1 MALWGLSV
9 ADRPLEAEGKTVVM
23 RFICVAGR
31 EMVNAGHE
39 TSMAKHDFS
48 ISGFETIANAVAAE
62 NCRYGIHFMPCARA
76 TGRYWRRVWL
86 TAEDQAL
93 TAEDY
98 ALTAEDQAL
107 TAKDQALTAKDQALT
122 AEDQALT
129 AEDQT
134 LTAEDHALYSS
145 NVQPNAA
152 ATTSGTKIMA
162 FCCPFS

>member
-76 TGRYWRRVWL
+76 TGRDWRRVWL
-86 TAEDQAL
+86 TAEDQV
-93 TAEDY
+93 
-98 ALTAEDQAL
+98 LTAEDQAL
-107 TAKDQALTAKDQALT
+107 
-122 AEDQALT
+122 
-129 AEDQT
+129 
-134 LTAEDHALYSS
+134 YSGS
-145 NVQPNAA
+145 VQPNAA
-152 ATTSGTKIMA
+152 ATTSGTKILA
-162 FCCPFS
+162 FYCPFS

>member
-76 TGRYWRRVWL
+76 TGRDWRRVWL

-93 TAEDY
+93 TAED
-98 ALTAEDQAL
+98 
-107 TAKDQALTAKDQALT
+107 
-122 AEDQALT
+122 
-129 AEDQT
+129 QT
-134 LTAEDHALYSS
+134 LYSAS
-145 NVQPNAA
+145 VLPNAA
-152 ATTSGTKIMA
+152 ATTSGTKILA

>member
-9 ADRPLEAEGKTVVM
+9 ADRPLATEGKTAVM

-62 NCRYGIHFMPCARA
+62 NCRHGIHFMPCARA
-76 TGRYWRRVWL
+76 TGRDWRRVW
-86 TAEDQAL
+86 L

-98 ALTAEDQAL
+98 ALTAEN
-107 TAKDQALTAKDQALT
+107 
-122 AEDQALT
+122 QALT

-152 ATTSGTKIMA
+152 ATTSGTKILA

>member
-9 ADRPLEAEGKTVVM
+9 ADRPLATEGKTALM

-31 EMVNAGHE
+31 EMANAGRE

-62 NCRYGIHFMPCARA
+62 NCQHGIHFMPCARE
-76 TGRYWRRVWL
+76 TGRDWRRVW
-86 TAEDQAL
+86 L

-98 ALTAEDQAL
+98 ALTAEN
-107 TAKDQALTAKDQALT
+107 QALT
-122 AEDQALT
+122 AEAQ
-129 AEDQT
+129 
-134 LTAEDHALYSS
+134 ALYSGS
-145 NVQPNAA
+145 VLPNAA
-152 ATTSGTKIMA
+152 ATTSGTKILA

>member
-9 ADRPLEAEGKTVVM
+9 ADRPLATEGKTAVM

-62 NCRYGIHFMPCARA
+62 NCQHGIHFMPCARE
-76 TGRYWRRVWL
+76 TGRDWRRVW
-86 TAEDQAL
+86 L

-98 ALTAEDQAL
+98 ALTAENQAL
-107 TAKDQALTAKDQALT
+107 TAKDQAMTAKDQAMTAKDQVLT
-122 AEDQALT
+122 AEAQ
-129 AEDQT
+129 
-134 LTAEDHALYSS
+134 ALYSGS
-145 NVQPNAA
+145 VLPNAA

>member
-9 ADRPLEAEGKTVVM
+9 ADRPLATEGKTALM

-31 EMVNAGHE
+31 EMANAGRE

-62 NCRYGIHFMPCARA
+62 NCQHGIHFMPCARE
-76 TGRYWRRVWL
+76 TGRDWRRVW
-86 TAEDQAL
+86 L

-98 ALTAEDQAL
+98 ALTAENQA
-107 TAKDQALTAKDQALT
+107 
-122 AEDQALT
+122 
-129 AEDQT
+129 

>member
-9 ADRPLEAEGKTVVM
+9 ADRPLEAEGKTAVM
-23 RFICVAGR
+23 RFICVARR
-31 EMVNAGHE
+31 EMVNAGRE

-62 NCRYGIHFMPCARA
+62 NFRHGVHFRSCARA
-76 TGRYWRRVWL
+76 TGRDWRRTWL

-93 TAEDY
+93 TAEN
-98 ALTAEDQAL
+98 QAL

-129 AEDQT
+129 A
-134 LTAEDHALYSS
+134 AS
-145 NVQPNAA
+145 VQPNAA
-152 ATTSGTKIMA
+152 TTKSDTKILA

>member
-76 TGRYWRRVWL
+76 TGRDWRRVWL
-86 TAEDQAL
+86 TAEDQV
-93 TAEDY
+93 
-98 ALTAEDQAL
+98 LTAEDQAL
-107 TAKDQALTAKDQALT
+107 
-122 AEDQALT
+122 
-129 AEDQT
+129 
-134 LTAEDHALYSS
+134 YSAS
-145 NVQPNAA
+145 VQPNAA

>member
-9 ADRPLEAEGKTVVM
+9 ADRPLATEGKTAVM

-62 NCRYGIHFMPCARA
+62 NCRYGIHFIRSAPEH
-76 TGRYWRRVWL
+76 GR
-86 TAEDQAL
+86 TAIDPAL
-93 TAEDY
+93 TAL
-98 ALTAEDQAL
+98 AQAL
-107 TAKDQALTAKDQALT
+107 PADDQS
-122 AEDQALT
+122 
-129 AEDQT
+129 

>member
-9 ADRPLEAEGKTVVM
+9 ADRPLEAEGKTALM

-31 EMVNAGHE
+31 EMANAGRE

-76 TGRYWRRVWL
+76 TGRDWRRVWL
-86 TAEDQAL
+86 TAEDQV
-93 TAEDY
+93 
-98 ALTAEDQAL
+98 LTAEDQAL
-107 TAKDQALTAKDQALT
+107 
-122 AEDQALT
+122 
-129 AEDQT
+129 
-134 LTAEDHALYSS
+134 YSAS
-145 NVQPNAA
+145 VQPNAA
-152 ATTSGTKIMA
+152 ATTSGTKILA

>member
-76 TGRYWRRVWL
+76 TGRDWRRVWL

-93 TAEDY
+93 TAED
-98 ALTAEDQAL
+98 Q
-107 TAKDQALTAKDQALT
+107 
-122 AEDQALT
+122 
-129 AEDQT
+129 
-134 LTAEDHALYSS
+134 ALYSAS
-145 NVQPNAA
+145 VQPNAA
-152 ATTSGTKIMA
+152 ATTSGTKILA

>member
-9 ADRPLEAEGKTVVM
+9 ADRPLAAEGKTAVM

-31 EMVNAGHE
+31 EMVNAGRE

-62 NCRYGIHFMPCARA
+62 NCRHGIHFMPCARA
-76 TGRYWRRVWL
+76 TGRDWRRVWL

-93 TAEDY
+93 TAED
-98 ALTAEDQAL
+98 Q
-107 TAKDQALTAKDQALT
+107 
-122 AEDQALT
+122 
-129 AEDQT
+129 
-134 LTAEDHALYSS
+134 ALYSTS
-145 NVQPNAA
+145 VQPNAA
-152 ATTSGTKIMA
+152 ATTSGTKILA

>member
-9 ADRPLEAEGKTVVM
+9 ADRPLVAKGKTAVM

-31 EMVNAGHE
+31 EMVNAGRE

-62 NCRYGIHFMPCARA
+62 NCRHGVRLMPCARA
-76 TGRYWRRVWL
+76 TGRDWRRVWLTEKTQTL

-93 TAEDY
+93 TAEDR
-98 ALTAEDQAL
+98 
-107 TAKDQALTAKDQALT
+107 
-122 AEDQALT
+122 
-129 AEDQT
+129 T
-134 LTAEDHALYSS
+134 LTAAS
-145 NVQPNAA
+145 VQPNAA
-152 ATTSGTKIMA
+152 ATKSDTKILA

>member
-9 ADRPLEAEGKTVVM
+9 ADRPSAAEGKTAVM
-23 RFICVAGR
+23 RLICVAGR
-31 EMVNAGHE
+31 EMVNAGRE

-76 TGRYWRRVWL
+76 TGRDWRRVWL

-93 TAEDY
+93 TAED
-98 ALTAEDQAL
+98 Q
-107 TAKDQALTAKDQALT
+107 
-122 AEDQALT
+122 
-129 AEDQT
+129 
-134 LTAEDHALYSS
+134 ALYSAS
-145 NVQPNAA
+145 VQPNAA
-152 ATTSGTKIMA
+152 ATTSGTKILA

>member
-9 ADRPLEAEGKTVVM
+9 ADRPLATEGKTAVM
-23 RFICVAGR
+23 RFICVAGH

-76 TGRYWRRVWL
+76 TGRDWRRVWL
-86 TAEDQAL
+86 TAED
-93 TAEDY
+93 Y
-98 ALTAEDQAL
+98 ALTTENQAL
-107 TAKDQALTAKDQALT
+107 TAKDQAMTAKDQVLT
-122 AEDQALT
+122 AEDQAL
-129 AEDQT
+129 
-134 LTAEDHALYSS
+134 YSAS
-145 NVQPNAA
+145 VQPNAA
-152 ATTSGTKIMA
+152 ATTSGTKILA